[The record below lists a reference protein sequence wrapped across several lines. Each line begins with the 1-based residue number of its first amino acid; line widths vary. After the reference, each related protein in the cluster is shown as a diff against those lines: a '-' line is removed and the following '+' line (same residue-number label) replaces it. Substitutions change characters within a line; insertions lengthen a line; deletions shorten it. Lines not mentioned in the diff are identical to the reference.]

1 MAVKRNSS
9 RSRVDLGI
17 NPPRFKPNGITA
29 ALIASFGALPVG
41 ALADNTITLHNG
53 SYANPDA
60 GVLLT
65 DLKTQTSI
73 TVSGSVTD
81 ITTQSVRGQTG
92 FNSFGRFEVDTGNT
106 VNLHVPGGAS
116 NLVNL
121 VHDAKV
127 VVNGTLNGLKDGK
140 IGGNII
146 FADPHGM
153 VVGAS
158 GVVNV
163 GSLTV
168 TTPSSQAMTDLML
181 AATGAKIGSTDMVS
195 DSEAAGLVAAL
206 KDGTLDR
213 SSDGAI
219 EIQGRVNSN
228 SSINLFAASAVVGA
242 AAKLEA
248 GTDAAAAVFASTVNV
263 DNVAIGAGIARDNGS
278 IRIVGDDSV
287 AISGELAAL
296 MADASGGSVQVESS
310 KRVELKGDAKLLA
323 NGKVNKNGGN
333 VTLKAPSIALNDRAQ
348 ISTRTTGTG
357 NSGNITLTANS
368 DQSFSG
374 DEAKTV
380 EELKAQLAD
389 QAKVVLAAHLGKAEV
404 VIGKDAKLD
413 AGHASGA
420 SKSGDVTVTAV
431 GFDKQ
436 MSGYADAAA
445 SIDVAGS
452 ITGRDV
458 ILRAASESRVTGSL
472 LGSLFSSD
480 ALAADFAK
488 LKEANNWSDA
498 ETWSNIIDTLGDAS
512 SQTAQASDLGTL
524 GLDPSNWSELAAL
537 LPFLTAAIAN
547 ADADVKIDS
556 TAVVQAFRDIKI
568 QADSTRYVDTSTG
581 AIPGLSGKLPFN
593 LGAAYGRLSGT
604 TKVDVA
610 SGARLTTGQDLVIN
624 ALSDNTLKL
633 ESTATNSKDGD
644 GKQTSTA
651 GFAFGMAHTD
661 IDTLATVNKGA
672 VLSVGRD
679 ASLTALTEQELSNQ
693 VTFKSIGEG
702 AVGGPA
708 IALTLFDSTTRAV
721 WNADLSGT
729 RNLDVSAINMVYEQ
743 SNSSSVQAGKA
754 LENFVTTK
762 AINTA
767 KPLTDYLGSKVKP
780 LFGMDPNPGETKPTE
795 SKFRLASALA
805 IGIAEHEAEAIIGS
819 NGTAPTLSL
828 TGDLSVQA
836 LQQQSALHN
845 AAESTVNANADKDDG
860 TKVSLSVA
868 AVYSQLQQQT
878 RALIGDGSTVTAG
891 RIGLGAQNI
900 QLLDLNGLDRWGSLD
915 DIYSNLKLLAGSLP
929 DVPGMLST
937 SYANSTGEADK
948 LSMTGSFSVL
958 VNDLDATAWVGD
970 NVKLTATSTSAEGWS
985 NKPLDVLD
993 KLYDK
998 DGDELDRRKDLRDL
1012 NWSWSGPLAVQAK
1025 NEVQQLGITGN
1036 LWWALFNNNSD
1047 GGAVGAGVNVQVTGN
1062 QAIAGIGANGTLKAK
1077 RVTVNAEQD
1086 ELLIGISPSA
1096 GKGASVAGNGAVVVN
1111 VADATVHASIH
1122 NSTAVDA
1129 DQVGV
1134 DANHKLGM
1142 WSAAG
1147 ALSSSENTGIGASV
1161 AVNYLATDVLALVG
1175 DNRAWRP
1182 SDVLGSGVNSLT
1194 KATWTVD
1201 EVLVNAESTGQVG
1214 AFSVAGAMARTEE
1227 EQQQQDEVAAK
1238 DGGGDSGSTQLASGL
1253 GDALLQTLT
1262 NGISGV
1268 SDGLS
1273 AAKAEATKVKDTIV
1287 EVPEKLKGY
1296 WDKFAGL
1303 FSKDSGG
1310 SDSGGQE
1317 PGSKLTLAIAGSG
1330 SVNVSGQKTRAH
1342 LGDIVLDPRDPAKG
1356 SRVTVLSLNQT
1367 NQFSGS
1373 GAGALTLAGGKKSEF
1388 SSAISGAVAY
1398 NHLFNVTES
1407 LLTGATLHSNDLL
1420 KVQAASGG
1428 DQIAMGLGLS
1438 VSTGGNTN
1446 VAVALSG
1453 SGAVV
1458 TNTTRA
1464 AVESSRV
1471 EQRSASVDGIAVTA
1485 YDRSRLLIGGG
1496 AFAGSNGK
1504 GTSAGGA
1511 LALGLVLNKLQ
1522 AEWLGSTATGFKR
1535 LDVSANS
1542 ASRVLAG
1549 AIGAAISTGQESG
1562 AGSGALFVVVMNND
1576 VTAKVDAKSGTASSL
1591 KGGAVNVNAQSVSG
1605 AQALDSLFSTA
1616 AQTALANA
1624 GLDLDGSAT
1633 TAGIDGQVATDD
1645 DLFDEGGDA
1654 GTTSSHNLF
1663 TGELAGEAVLGIAGN
1678 LAATGGQ
1685 AAVGGALGVVY
1696 TGSNYSASVA
1706 NTAIDLTGDLNI
1718 AASNNTDVLAA
1729 AIGAAGAKGTAVSGS
1744 GTIVIAR
1751 GSVEATLDMTGRTL
1765 KADDLSVTALKSG
1778 GSYSL
1783 AGNITGS
1790 SQNASVGG
1798 AFSLSD
1804 MQQTVNAEIANG
1816 TYTLTG
1822 DASLRAGM
1830 QSRIITAALSGA
1842 VSGSGVAVGG
1852 ALTYNRIA
1860 DTTTALLQ
1868 NATMSARNLAIA
1880 ASQPDLGASI
1890 WSVAFNLAAAGGSA
1904 GVGAAVAVNLIDAE
1918 RSAKLADSTV
1928 NLSGDAT
1935 LSSALDGEIWGL
1947 GVDAAGGN
1955 TAGVGGSFVVNN
1967 IDGSDTVSVEN
1978 STLTTSGSGKAL
1990 MVDASGGNGLTIAS
2004 LTGSITGGGT
2014 AAVGGAISV
2023 NRIGADRTAL
2033 VKNSSISGFSSAS
2046 LLSGVEQTIY
2056 AIAVAG
2062 GGAGTVAVNGSST
2075 SNILDGD
2082 ERAAIEGGT
2091 FTVGSLNVSAAE
2103 GERTIWSLAGAI
2115 SGAGT
2120 TAVGVANANNII
2132 LAKRDAEIL
2141 NATLNLTS
2149 SLQLESG
2156 GAAHIRSA
2164 AVGGGGAGTAAAGAS
2179 IAINVIQGEE
2189 NALLSGSTVSGATAV
2204 NVEVVEGDADI
2215 KTLAGN
2221 VQGAGTGAGAGA
2233 VAVSTIEQKRQAK
2246 VVDSLLTLSAT
2257 APMVVQAATRARIDT
2272 VAVSG
2277 AGAGTGAAVFSNTS
2291 NNIGAVTLAS
2301 VENSGGTA
2309 GKLSLLSS
2317 DSSTINAL
2325 AGGAAGAGTVAVG
2338 AATAINRVD
2347 SQIESRLTGSKG
2359 TGWGLSTLLVD
2370 ADSAATIRSAAI
2382 SGGGSG
2388 TVAVLGSF
2396 ATNIIQT
2403 QARAHIGS
2411 GAKVIAQNNLGVSAS
2426 NLDSI
2431 IGIAGAAAGSG
2442 NASVGASV
2450 TVNLIESQT
2459 KAYID
2464 GSATEVS
2471 ALGKN
2476 ASDTLEM
2483 DSGELLNAPS
2493 DEHAY
2498 WASSGQFNPVPN
2510 LGIGKRQIT
2519 GLAVQ
2524 ASSLQQVG
2532 QMSVTASA
2540 AFVPL
2545 YSGAVAG
2552 LSNTSVIAGST
2563 SAYIDSAKV
2572 NQASGAA
2579 STQNV
2584 RVGAN
2589 SHSFGASYLA
2599 SLSFSL
2605 GATALSG
2612 TLDSTVISRET
2623 RAYLRGATL
2632 ASKGATEVNA
2642 GSSQYASSVIASAA
2656 GGITGGAGSAGLL
2669 VLKGTTEALV
2679 DGGSALTVG
2688 SLKVKASALQ
2698 QLSPN
2703 AVAIAGGAV
2712 GAGGTF
2718 VMVYNQSQTRAWV
2731 GEALTAPASNA
2742 NTSVQGAGAAVNIEA
2757 SNDTRLLLNAAGAS
2771 GGGAALAG
2779 SAAIS
2784 VIETTTEAGASQADF
2799 GTDAAKLGSL
2809 TVTAKDS
2816 VAAMSNAGAVSVGAM
2831 SMGGSANVLVANS
2844 ATRALFDRS
2853 TLKATGAF
2861 NVKALREG
2869 DFQLNTVTAGAGS
2882 TALGGSIGLLL
2893 LGSGSTS
2900 VTAGG
2905 QTSNPLDELD
2915 KGSNG
2920 TLSQADRLGSAD
2932 KSGDLSYQDYVWNST
2947 SQQYEL
2953 VTVNDGAA
2961 KTSVN
2966 SGSKS
2971 SFGDR
2976 LSTTTTRKHETV
2988 ARVSDSS
2995 ITVGGASEVSAQ
3007 DKLYSRNLAGNAVL
3021 GMDAAAG
3028 GAFAFTLS
3036 NAQVAAEVLSSTLS
3050 SASLTVKADALG
3062 LKSDPAVTVQSLSG
3076 SAGFGVGLGASVG
3089 VAVMNNKV
3097 NTNLGGTLTASG
3109 ALNGSASDTQA
3120 VKVDALGAAAGVG
3133 VGAGLVL
3140 GVAAHDSQVGV
3151 GVSPNAVLNA
3161 NSIGLSATSAGPV
3174 TLTARGAA
3182 GGILAGVNA
3191 SILVARDQSKAKV
3204 DVGSNA
3210 RLLASNA
3217 LTLTALAKPKVSAEA
3232 LGVALGGAYLA
3243 AGATVVDA
3251 QAKAETLVNLG
3262 AGTRLQAAL
3271 ASLTSQVARNGNADS
3286 VNVDG
3291 LGVAGGFGVS
3301 ANAVVASARNESSSQ
3316 LISTDSTEFVGVGSS
3331 SQWSFLAATDIRQ
3344 YAETTGVALGLLT
3357 LGAHVAEATANAT
3370 TQALVSGRFSGVIGK
3385 LSVAASALV
3394 DNEAHSTAGQGGL
3407 VSGAASIAKTTD
3419 NSTTKAYLYARGTG
3433 TSQASLGAVTLSSLH
3448 QSRFNAFVNSVN
3460 AALVGAS
3467 GAHAQNSLD
3476 LKTTAELA
3484 SNSYLTSSAYDQ
3496 SARAEV
3502 TKPASSAYNVE
3513 SGSGGVVDAAA
3524 ALSTSTVKLNTQSLV
3539 GSNVRL
3545 RLDGDW
3551 RNPEHLRI
3559 QAFNSV
3565 FARDKVKL
3573 DSGGA
3578 ISIAKAVSQI
3588 DVSQVN
3594 AKVDI
3599 ASSADLYSVGDL
3611 ILSASGNYD
3620 VDARAN
3626 AKTYGLAGAAMGES
3640 LASVSAKYDV
3650 LVGSNTKLFS
3660 YGDTKFYAGYSVAGT
3675 MNKATL
3681 TARTDLW
3688 NNTAF
3693 PVVNDPEADA
3703 TYIRNSNVT
3712 IASGVS
3718 ARSVGD
3724 IYAYAGKG
3732 YSVLVGQGVG
3742 KDLYREAA
3750 AALLNALG
3758 GNVSL
3763 DITGGSTNNGG
3774 SATVTVNGQFDTG
3787 VYSKQSLQI
3796 DGLKYYVNGVEIN
3809 PANAGSINLQESDV
3823 VTVAPIVS
3831 KISDGITYSMRSGEY
3846 SQLISSRIETLQT
3859 QMANYG
3865 LSPFEKAAFQ
3875 AELNLL
3881 QQTLAKIYEQ
3891 MGGNPATGSLPGK
3904 LQVWILDVD
3913 PILARPGNIY
3923 VTGDALVGSGKLNAP
3938 GDAKIE
3944 IVNNSAAF
3952 LSLKG
3957 LEIPDREGGQLLFN
3971 DVKVGSNA
3979 NINGLNKS
3987 LTGAAFSSIQVAENS
4002 PSPQITVTNN
4012 YNPANGVVDAG
4023 GLKAPAPDIYVN
4035 GQILN
4040 KRGEIAITAAYG
4052 SIYANADIR
4061 GQTLKLSAGQDFV
4074 LNNTDG
4080 FTHIGG
4086 DPAKNN
4092 NGSTLNGSASST
4104 VAGNNVVINALYLNI
4119 NGLVQSGVANWNV
4132 TINDSDLANLTNL
4145 RNAWKNGGAAIVQ
4158 LVQTDAR
4165 TGTVGYS
4172 YDFNS
4177 ESLVLDKVE
4186 VAGGYMELTGHILS
4200 TGNGQLKVL
4209 DGYNQVSV
4217 INNTGSQLR
4226 ISGIDLGSGVEG
4238 TLRINDVGR
4247 VSGSTDGVW
4256 STIYTHVGDQVQRYE
4271 GWSDA
4276 VKTSAAY
4283 LKGTSAGRDTTYS
4296 TTAGRTYV
4304 WLQGRDTSETT
4315 TKVEYWDKF
4324 WDFIPTGDG
4333 TLLSLD
4339 VRKGDSTPIAG
4350 AEYMG
4355 SSPFYIDYSKF
4366 PLSDIAA
4373 FMRLS
4378 ALAAKDPNNAEL
4390 VAYRTYYSLSEGQ
4403 VLAQKDQKYT
4413 TDAKEL
4419 ISESMGGY
4427 CKKHFI
4433 WCQVYRTTRTRVYL
4447 EGFKEIDRY
4456 TVRADSPINISF
4468 IGYDAGKVDLTSYGN
4483 VSLLGSIYNQN
4494 GTTNITVNGG
4504 SLTQANTSAMVAAKD
4519 LSLNVANGIGDGLQ
4533 AVRVQVGNN
4542 LSAYATTG
4550 NINLQALKY
4559 TANQGVNLSRLEA
4572 ANGNV
4577 TLAAQGNI
4585 SANSGVVVKGRS
4597 ITLDASGSIGS
4608 STALLNLDTGSHT
4621 TNSPALLKASGT
4633 TGVFVEEVSGDLW
4646 LDQVIS
4652 SSGDVSIKVRNGD
4665 LLDGNTDLSYD
4676 ERGLSELQN
4685 LWDSMGLTGSQAS
4698 AALADQKQALIDAGN
4713 QRYARYWQLRQ
4724 LTQNP
4729 DGSWQAAAF
4738 DEDQAKLSAVQI
4750 DQLKSLGWSDAKITA
4765 EQARR
4770 VSDYQAMDSE
4780 FGGLAYSAS
4789 YSYAL
4794 RASDSQTLDNTAAW
4808 TTDQLRYSIASSLL
4822 NRGSGSSTTNETMNV
4837 QGRNVT
4843 LVANRIGK
4851 LLDADVVI
4859 DLSGGAASLTTAQ
4872 RAALASAEQ
4881 DDIYFDESNPLR
4893 FSIAQRDDV
4902 NIKATGTLTATANG
4916 DIYLGGQQDFNIYNV
4931 DGQTVRI
4938 KTDGS
4943 IESANGSN
4951 VVVKG
4956 HDVVLEA
4963 GNGSIG
4969 AKDALHTQVTGNL
4982 TARADLLN
4990 LVNHGNLSIQRLTG
5004 LDSLT
5009 LKVLGN
5015 LTSASQLGENLLG
5028 GSVNLTVTGNAGSE
5042 NDRVQIGTGGVNDQI
5057 VLDIGGN
5064 AWIGGLQGTA
5074 STAGILRFGNA
5085 SVGGTLDIG
5094 QTRDLT
5100 QSGDWSLGGLYASLG
5115 GNWTMTDGSSVT
5127 AANALFARVNGAATL
5142 ADLETTGNTADID
5155 IEAYT
5160 LTAASAGNAWTSA
5173 NELRLRGFGDIG
5185 SSARY
5190 VTLAAKR
5197 LDVASTTG
5205 RLYANLAA
5213 GIQGGSLTTAG
5224 NQYLVSQGALSL
5236 TSITSSA
5243 GAVQLR
5249 GTGLVDVDSL
5259 TARDTLDLAGASL
5272 RLGNARSFNGGLLID
5287 LTGDLFGDTLAA
5299 LGNWNLNATNATVDS
5314 ATIGGNVQYILTGD
5328 LQLGTLDGEGNWNL
5342 TSASAT
5348 VGSADLAGNVVQT
5361 VTDALDM
5368 TSLKAGGLWTLN
5380 GGQTTVGTAD
5390 VTGAANLTLTDLLT
5404 LTRFTGG
5411 NSWTLKGTNASLGN
5425 ASAQGLVDMDL
5436 SGDLQQLTQLTGQQG
5451 WTLKAVNAN
5460 VSDADLGGNVQHA
5473 LSGNLQLGTLDGAG
5487 NWNLTTASATVGS
5500 ADLAGNVV
5508 QTVTDAL
5515 DMTSLK
5521 AGGLWTLDGG
5531 KTNVGTADVTGAANL
5546 TLTDL
5551 LTLTSFTG
5559 GSTLSVVGTQAVI
5572 GTAQV
5577 AKAATLTLSGNLQLD
5592 SLTTVDGDAAFDLG
5606 SASQIGSLDIRGD
5619 LDLDFTGPMN
5629 LTLANVSGDA
5639 DLNHRGVAGTLLEYG
5654 LLDVDGTLDV
5664 TGAGNWVG
5672 TTAHVGGNASYDV
5685 GSADLGLLNS
5695 ATGVLSLK
5703 ATGLFAADTLTSA
5716 QRWVRLDAGSAELG
5730 DVTAA
5735 DTLTVQTLGDLS
5747 LFSGHAGGDLSLTT
5761 TVGSLGTIRFG
5772 LLADPSDPNVL
5783 VPAHLHSDQN
5793 LLVKTEGDVFGGNAE
5808 AKQQVALIGRN
5819 LFFGRA
5825 QSLDEDVILQSTG
5838 LLEDNQGNITG
5849 LLVEAK
5855 RDVSIIANGD
5865 LNMPTVKFGG
5875 TYSLKAGRDLTVGV
5889 GRDLNV
5895 SGYAEAGRDLKFI
5908 IAGNVDLQGVRAGR
5922 HASIESG
5929 QYINIDE
5936 SVTAGGNITLI
5947 AANGNITVGD
5957 GIVSTGL
5964 PYEGQMLHGNVIV
5977 SASGNVVTPVVSAA
5991 NGMIEVNGQNLLIDD
6006 LQASEQID
6014 LLARGLIKVTG
6025 TSQSLGFQHWDAAQT
6040 IDFGTLLASGDARLT
6055 AGGDITG
6062 QRMVA
6067 SDIEVD
6073 GHSLR
6078 FTNVTSST
6086 DTDLLAGGLIRV
6098 TGTSQS
6104 LGYQHWDAAQ
6114 TIDFGTLL
6122 ASGDARLTAGGDIT
6136 GQRMDASNIEV
6147 YGHSLRFTDLTSGT
6161 DIDLLARGLVNIAG
6175 TSQSHGS
6182 QNWHVDE
6189 SVFFNRL
6196 LADGQ
6201 ALLDSLLTTR
6211 GNVLR
6216 ADQGA
6221 VVNAGW
6227 RNQVASNADVLLGE
6241 ATAPTLSLW
6250 AGNLIRVADANLG
6263 QSVDLHGQDIELYG
6277 RHTGSGQLNMWVEGS
6292 GETLARRFSTQL
6304 SAADIVS
6311 PRLYAVD
6318 SIIRTDGSRIDL
6330 QDALGVDHLS
6340 LYTAEATIIA
6350 DNLTPAY
6357 RADADVQLYELD
6369 KAFQFKQDALISTT
6383 SAYVL
6388 HRKST
6393 HQVLVQNF
6401 SEAHAPLATG
6411 VFYQGISAA
6420 RYGDQQ
6426 LSAGFTAQ
6434 RLASVL
6440 QSVVAPLLPR
6450 NNWAPNLG
6458 QAPMDTRINI
6468 DLATQSSNNDEVA
6481 QWSL

>member
-9 RSRVDLGI
+9 FRRNSRGI
-17 NPPRFKPNGITA
+17 NSQRFAPNRITA
-29 ALIASFGALPVG
+29 ALIASFGAFPVG
-41 ALADNTITLHNG
+41 ALAGNTITLHNG
-53 SYANPDA
+53 SYANPNT
-60 GVLLT
+60 GVLLN
-65 DLKTQTSI
+65 DLKTQTTI
-73 TVSGSVTD
+73 TVSGAVTD

-121 VHDAKV
+121 VHDAKA

-168 TTPSSQAMTDLML
+168 TTPSTQAMTDLML
-181 AATGAKIGSTDMVS
+181 AATGAKVGGVNMVS
-195 DSEAAGLVAAL
+195 DSATADLVDAL

-213 SSDGAI
+213 SSNGAV
-219 EIQGRVNSN
+219 EIQGQVNSN
-228 SSINLFAASAVVGA
+228 ASINLFAASAVIGA
-242 AAKLEA
+242 AAQLQA

-263 DNVAIGAGIARDNGS
+263 DDVAIGAGVALENGT
-278 IRIVGDDSV
+278 IKIVAADSV
-287 AISGELAAL
+287 EISGELAAL
-296 MADASGGSVQVESS
+296 MADNSGGSVQVKAG

-323 NGKVNKNGGN
+323 NGEFNKNGGN
-333 VTLKAPSIALNDRAQ
+333 VTVEAPSITLSDRAQ
-348 ISTRTTGTG
+348 INTRTTGTG
-357 NSGNITLTANS
+357 KSGNITLTANS

-374 DEAKTV
+374 DEAQTV
-380 EELKAQLAD
+380 EELKTQLAD
-389 QAKVVLAAHLGKAEV
+389 QAKVILAAHLGKAEV
-404 VIGKDAKLD
+404 TIGKDAKLD
-413 AGHASGA
+413 AGHANGTA
-420 SKSGDVTVTAV
+420 NAGDVTVTAV

-480 ALAADFAK
+480 ALGADFAK

-524 GLDPSNWSELAAL
+524 GLDPTNWSELAAL

-547 ADADVKIDS
+547 ADADVTIDS
-556 TAVVQAFRDIKI
+556 SAVIQALRDIKV

-604 TKVDVA
+604 TQVDVA
-610 SGARLTTGQDLVIN
+610 SGARLTAGQDLVIN

-721 WNADLSGT
+721 WNADLAGT

-767 KPLTDYLGSKVKP
+767 KPLTDYLASKVKP
-780 LFGMDPNPGETKPTE
+780 LFGMSPNPSETKPTE

-805 IGIAEHEAEAIIGS
+805 IGIADHEAEAIIGS

-845 AAESTVNANADKDDG
+845 SAESTVNANADKDDG

-878 RALIGDGSTVTAG
+878 RALIGDGSTITAG

-900 QLLDLNGLDRWGSLD
+900 QLLDLNGLDRWGSLN

-958 VNDLDATAWVGD
+958 INDLDATAWVGD
-970 NVKLTATSTSAEGWS
+970 NVKLTATNTSADSWS

-993 KLYDK
+993 KLYDE

-1012 NWSWSGPLAVQAK
+1012 SWTWAGPLAVQAK

-1036 LWWALFNNNSD
+1036 LWWSLFNNNSD
-1047 GGAVGAGVNVQVTGN
+1047 GGAVGAGVNVQVSGN

-1077 RVTVNAEQD
+1077 RITVNAEQD

-1129 DQVGV
+1129 DQVSV
-1134 DANHKLGM
+1134 EANHKLGM

-1147 ALSSSENTGIGASV
+1147 ALSSSENTGVGASV
-1161 AVNYLATDVLALVG
+1161 AVNYLDTDVLALVG

-1182 SDVLGSGVNSLT
+1182 SDVLGSGINSLT
-1194 KATWTVD
+1194 KATWKVD

-1214 AFSVAGAMARTEE
+1214 AFSVAGAMAKTEE
-1227 EQQQQDEVAAK
+1227 EKKQQEELAAK

-1262 NGISGV
+1262 NGITGV
-1268 SDGLS
+1268 TDGLS
-1273 AAKAEATKVKDTIV
+1273 AAKTEATKVKDTIV
-1287 EVPEKLKGY
+1287 DVPDKLKGY
-1296 WDKFAGL
+1296 WDKFTGL

-1356 SRVTVLSLNQT
+1356 SKVTVLSLNQT

-1398 NHLFNVTES
+1398 NHLFNVTEA

-1458 TNTTRA
+1458 ANTTRA
-1464 AVESSRV
+1464 AVENSRV
-1471 EQRSASVDGIAVTA
+1471 EQRSESVDGIAVTA

-1504 GTSAGGA
+1504 GGSAGGA
-1511 LALGLVLNKLQ
+1511 MALGLVLNKLQ

-1549 AIGAAISTGQESG
+1549 AVGAAISTGQESG

-1576 VTAKVDAKSGTASSL
+1576 VTAKVDAKNGTASSL
-1591 KGGAVNVNAQSVSG
+1591 TGGAVNVNAQSVSG

-1616 AQTALANA
+1616 AQTSLADA
-1624 GLDLDGSAT
+1624 GLDLDGSST
-1633 TAGIDGQVATDD
+1633 TEGIDGQVATDD

-1678 LAATGGQ
+1678 LAATGGK

-1696 TGSNYSASVA
+1696 TGSDYSASVA

-1729 AIGAAGAKGTAVSGS
+1729 AIGAAGGNGTAVSGS

-1765 KADDLSVTALKSG
+1765 KADDLSVTAVKSG

-1804 MQQTVNAEIANG
+1804 MQQTVDARIANG

-1918 RSAKLADSTV
+1918 RTAKLADSTV
-1928 NLSGDAT
+1928 NLTGDAT

-1967 IDGSDTVSVEN
+1967 INGSDTVSVEN

-1990 MVDASGGNGLTIAS
+1990 TVDASGGNGLTIAS

-2033 VKNSSISGFSSAS
+2033 VKGSTISGFSSAS

-2091 FTVGSLNVSAAE
+2091 FTVGSLNVSAAV

-2141 NATLNLTS
+2141 NATLNLTGA
-2149 SLQLESG
+2149 LQLESG

-2179 IAINVIQGEE
+2179 IAVNVIQGEE
-2189 NALLSGSTVSGATAV
+2189 NALLSGSTVSGASAV
-2204 NVEVVEGDADI
+2204 NVEVIEGDADI

-2257 APMVVQAATRARIDT
+2257 APITVQAATRARIDT

-2291 NNIGAVTLAS
+2291 NNIAAVTLAS

-2347 SQIESRLTGSKG
+2347 SEIESRLTGSKG
-2359 TGWGLSTLLVD
+2359 TGWDLSTLLVD

-2382 SGGGSG
+2382 SGGGAG
-2388 TVAVLGSF
+2388 NVAVLGSF

-2403 QARAHIGS
+2403 QARAHLGG
-2411 GAKVIAQNNLGVSAS
+2411 GARVIAQNNLGVSAS

-2459 KAYID
+2459 RAYID
-2464 GSATEVS
+2464 GSTTEVS
-2471 ALGKN
+2471 ALGKD
-2476 ASDTLEM
+2476 ASDTLEI

-2493 DEHAY
+2493 DDHEY

-2510 LGIGKRQIT
+2510 LGIGKRNIT

-2540 AFVPL
+2540 SFVPL

-2572 NQASGAA
+2572 NQASGAGSA
-2579 STQNV
+2579 QNV

-2605 GATALSG
+2605 GVTALSG

-2623 RAYLRGATL
+2623 RAYLRGTTL
-2632 ASKGATEVNA
+2632 ASKGAAEVNA

-2698 QLSPN
+2698 QLSPS

-2731 GEALTAPASNA
+2731 GEALTAPLANA
-2742 NTSVQGAGAAVNIEA
+2742 NTTVQGAGAAVNIEA

-2809 TVTAKDS
+2809 TVNAKDS
-2816 VAAMSNAGAVSVGAM
+2816 VRAMSNAGAASVGAQ
-2831 SMGGSANVLVANS
+2831 SIGGSANVLVANS

-2853 TLKATGAF
+2853 SLKATGAF

-2893 LGSGSTS
+2893 LGSGSTT

-2915 KGSNG
+2915 KGGNG
-2920 TLSQADRLGSAD
+2920 TLSQANSLGNAD

-2947 SQQYEL
+2947 SQEYEL
-2953 VTVNDGAA
+2953 VTVKDGAA

-2966 SGSKS
+2966 SSSKNDLV
-2971 SFGDR
+2971 DR
-2976 LSTTTTRKHETV
+2976 LSASSTRKHETV

-2995 ITVGGASEVSAQ
+2995 ITAGGASEVSAQ

-3036 NAQVAAEVLSSTLS
+3036 NALVTAEILSSTLNTG
-3050 SASLTVKADALG
+3050 SLSVKAEALG

-3097 NTNLGGTLTASG
+3097 NTNLGGNLTASG

-3120 VKVDALGAAAGVG
+3120 VKVDALGASAGVG

-3140 GVAAHDSQVGV
+3140 GVAAHDSQVGLS
-3151 GVSPNAVLNA
+3151 VSPNAVLTA
-3161 NSIGLSATSAGPV
+3161 NSINLSATSAGPV

-3204 DVGSNA
+3204 DVGTNA
-3210 RLLASNA
+3210 RLLASNG
-3217 LTLTALAKPKVSAEA
+3217 LTLKALAMPKVSAEA
-3232 LGVALGGAYLA
+3232 LGVSLGGYLS
-3243 AGATVVDA
+3243 AGATVIDA
-3251 QAKAETLVNLG
+3251 LAKSEALLKLG
-3262 AGTRLQAAL
+3262 AGARLQAAQ

-3291 LGVAGGFGVS
+3291 LGVAGGVGVS
-3301 ANAVVASARNESSSQ
+3301 ANAVVAKARNESSSQ
-3316 LISTDSTEFVGVGSS
+3316 LISTDSTEFVGVGNA

-3344 YAETTGVALGLLT
+3344 YAETTGAALGLLT
-3357 LGAHVAEATANAT
+3357 LGAHVAEASANAT
-3370 TQALVSGRFSGVIGK
+3370 TQALVNGRFSGGIGK
-3385 LSVAASALV
+3385 LSVAASASV

-3407 VSGAASIAKTTD
+3407 VSGAASIANTDD

-3433 TSQASLGAVTLSSLH
+3433 SSQASLGAVTLSALH

-3467 GAHAQNSLD
+3467 GAHAQNRLD
-3476 LKTTAELA
+3476 LKTSAELA

-3502 TKPASSAYNVE
+3502 TKPDSGGYNVE

-3524 ALSTSTVKLNTQSLV
+3524 ALSTTTIKLTTQSLV

-3559 QAFNSV
+3559 QAFNNV

-3588 DVSQVN
+3588 DVSQAN

-3599 ASSADLYSVGDL
+3599 ASSADIYSVGDL

-3620 VDARAN
+3620 IDARAN

-3640 LASVSAKYDV
+3640 LARVSAQYDV
-3650 LVGSNTKLFS
+3650 LVGSNAKLFS
-3660 YGDTKFYAGYSVAGT
+3660 YGDTKFYAGYSIAGT

-3712 IASGVS
+3712 VSSGVS

-3774 SATVTVNGQFDTG
+3774 TANVTVNGQFDTG

-3796 DGLKYYVNGVEIN
+3796 DGLKYYLNGVEIN
-3809 PANAGSINLQESDV
+3809 PANAGSIDLQDSDV

-3846 SQLISSRIETLQT
+3846 SQLISSRIETLRG

-3979 NINGLNKS
+3979 NINALNKTLS
-3987 LTGAAFSSIQVAENS
+3987 GAGFSSIQVAENS
-4002 PSPQITVTNN
+4002 PSPQITVTNT
-4012 YNPANGVVDAG
+4012 YNPANGVSDAG

-4119 NGLVQSGVANWNV
+4119 NGLVQSGVADWKV
-4132 TINDSDLANLTNL
+4132 TINDGDLANLASL
-4145 RNAWKNGGAAIVQ
+4145 RNAWKNGGAAVVQ

-4172 YDFNS
+4172 YDFRN

-4209 DGYNQVSV
+4209 DGYNQVAV
-4217 INNTGSQLR
+4217 VNNTGSQLR

-4276 VKTSAAY
+4276 VKTTSAF
-4283 LKGTSAGRDTTYS
+4283 LKGTSNGRDTTYS

-4339 VRKGDSTPIAG
+4339 VKKGDSTPIAG

-4355 SSPFYIDYSKF
+4355 SSPFYIDTSKI
-4366 PLSDIAA
+4366 PMGDIANWA
-4373 FMRLS
+4373 RLVMLS
-4378 ALAAKDPNNAEL
+4378 AKDPNNAEL
-4390 VAYRTYYSLSEGQ
+4390 VAYRSYYSLSEGQ
-4403 VLAQKDQKYT
+4403 VLTQKDQRYT

-4419 ISESMGGY
+4419 INESMGGY

-4468 IGYDAGKVDLTSYGN
+4468 IGYEAGKVDLTSKGS
-4483 VSLLGSIYNQN
+4483 VTMLGSIYNQN
-4494 GTTNITVNGG
+4494 GATNITVRNGG
-4504 SLTQANTSAMVAAKD
+4504 SLTQANDSAMIAARD
-4519 LSLNVANGIGDGLQ
+4519 LTLNVANGIGDSIQ
-4533 AVRVQVGNN
+4533 ALRVQVGNN
-4542 LSAYATTG
+4542 LSAYAAAG

-4585 SANSGVVVKGRS
+4585 SANGGVVVKGKS

-4608 STALLNLDTGSHT
+4608 STALLNLDTGSPSSD
-4621 TNSPALLKASGT
+4621 NPALLKASGT

-4646 LDQVIS
+4646 LDQIVS
-4652 SSGDVSIKVRNGD
+4652 TGGDVAIKVRNGD
-4665 LLDGNTDLSYD
+4665 LLDGNSDVSYD
-4676 ERGLSELQN
+4676 ERGLSELQD

-4698 AALADQKQALIDAGN
+4698 AALAEQKQTLIDAGN

-4729 DGSWQAAAF
+4729 DGSWQAAIF
-4738 DEDQAKLSAVQI
+4738 DENQAKLGAAQV
-4750 DQLKSLGWSDAKITA
+4750 DQLKALGWSDAKITA
-4765 EQARR
+4765 EQTRR
-4770 VSDYQAMDSE
+4770 IDDYKAMNAE
-4780 FGGLAYSAS
+4780 FGAQAYSTS
-4789 YSYAL
+4789 YQYAL
-4794 RASDSQTLDNTAAW
+4794 EAGDSQALDSTAAW
-4808 TTDQLRYSIASSLL
+4808 TSDQLRYSIASSLL
-4822 NRGSGSSTTNETMNV
+4822 NRGSSSSATNETMNV
-4837 QGRNVT
+4837 QGRNVS
-4843 LVANRIGK
+4843 LDANRIGK

-4872 RAALASAEQ
+4872 RAALAGAEQ
-4881 DDIYFDESNPLR
+4881 DDIYFDASNPLR

-4902 NIKATGTLTATANG
+4902 NVTATGTISATADG

-4938 KTDGS
+4938 KTDGN
-4943 IESANGSN
+4943 IESANGGN

-4969 AKDALHTQVTGNL
+4969 ANGGLHTQVTGNL
-4982 TARADLLN
+4982 TARADLLH
-4990 LVNHGNLSIQRLTG
+4990 LINHGNLSIQRLTG

-5028 GSVNLTVTGNAGSE
+5028 GSVNLTVTGDAGSE
-5042 NDRVQIGTGGVNDQI
+5042 DDRVQIGTGGVNDEI
-5057 VLDIGGN
+5057 VLDIDGN

-5074 STAGILRFGNA
+5074 SSAGILRLGDA
-5085 SVGGTLDIG
+5085 TVGGALDIG

-5100 QSGDWSLGGLYASLG
+5100 QTGDWSLGGLYATLG
-5115 GNWTMTDGSSVT
+5115 GNWTMADGSSVT
-5127 AANALFARVNGAATL
+5127 AANGLFARVNGAATL
-5142 ADLETTGNTADID
+5142 ADLVTTGTNASLD

-5160 LTAASAGNAWTSA
+5160 LAATSAGDSWSSA
-5173 NELRLRGFGDIG
+5173 NTLRLRGYGDIG
-5185 SSARY
+5185 SSALY
-5190 VTLAAKR
+5190 ATLAGEN
-5197 LDVASTTG
+5197 LDVGSTTG

-5213 GIQGGSLTTAG
+5213 GIRGGSLVTAG
-5224 NQYLVSQGALSL
+5224 DQFLVSRGTLEL
-5236 TSITSSA
+5236 TSVSSLA

-5249 GTGLVDVDSL
+5249 GAGLVDIASL
-5259 TARDTLDLAGASL
+5259 SARDDLDLAGASL
-5272 RLGNARSFNGGLLID
+5272 RLGNAQSLEGGLLID
-5287 LTGDLFGDTLAA
+5287 LSGNLEADTLAA
-5299 LGNWNLNATNATVDS
+5299 HGNWM
-5314 ATIGGNVQYILTGD
+5314 
-5328 LQLGTLDGEGNWNL
+5328 LDA
-5342 TSASAT
+5342 ASAT
-5348 VGSADLAGNVVQT
+5348 VGSATVGGNVQHT
-5361 VTDALDM
+5361 
-5368 TSLKAGGLWTLN
+5368 
-5380 GGQTTVGTAD
+5380 
-5390 VTGAANLTLTDLLT
+5390 
-5404 LTRFTGG
+5404 
-5411 NSWTLKGTNASLGN
+5411 
-5425 ASAQGLVDMDL
+5425 L
-5436 SGDLQQLTQLTGQQG
+5436 SGDLQ
-5451 WTLKAVNAN
+5451 
-5460 VSDADLGGNVQHA
+5460 LG
-5473 LSGNLQLGTLDGAG
+5473 
-5487 NWNLTTASATVGS
+5487 
-5500 ADLAGNVV
+5500 
-5508 QTVTDAL
+5508 
-5515 DMTSLK
+5515 
-5521 AGGLWTLDGG
+5521 
-5531 KTNVGTADVTGAANL
+5531 
-5546 TLTDL
+5546 
-5551 LTLTSFTG
+5551 
-5559 GSTLSVVGTQAVI
+5559 
-5572 GTAQV
+5572 
-5577 AKAATLTLSGNLQLD
+5577 
-5592 SLTTVDGDAAFDLG
+5592 
-5606 SASQIGSLDIRGD
+5606 
-5619 LDLDFTGPMN
+5619 
-5629 LTLANVSGDA
+5629 
-5639 DLNHRGVAGTLLEYG
+5639 
-5654 LLDVDGTLDV
+5654 
-5664 TGAGNWVG
+5664 
-5672 TTAHVGGNASYDV
+5672 
-5685 GSADLGLLNS
+5685 
-5695 ATGVLSLK
+5695 
-5703 ATGLFAADTLTSA
+5703 
-5716 QRWVRLDAGSAELG
+5716 
-5730 DVTAA
+5730 
-5735 DTLTVQTLGDLS
+5735 
-5747 LFSGHAGGDLSLTT
+5747 
-5761 TVGSLGTIRFG
+5761 
-5772 LLADPSDPNVL
+5772 
-5783 VPAHLHSDQN
+5783 
-5793 LLVKTEGDVFGGNAE
+5793 
-5808 AKQQVALIGRN
+5808 
-5819 LFFGRA
+5819 
-5825 QSLDEDVILQSTG
+5825 
-5838 LLEDNQGNITG
+5838 
-5849 LLVEAK
+5849 
-5855 RDVSIIANGD
+5855 
-5865 LNMPTVKFGG
+5865 
-5875 TYSLKAGRDLTVGV
+5875 
-5889 GRDLNV
+5889 
-5895 SGYAEAGRDLKFI
+5895 
-5908 IAGNVDLQGVRAGR
+5908 
-5922 HASIESG
+5922 
-5929 QYINIDE
+5929 
-5936 SVTAGGNITLI
+5936 
-5947 AANGNITVGD
+5947 
-5957 GIVSTGL
+5957 
-5964 PYEGQMLHGNVIV
+5964 
-5977 SASGNVVTPVVSAA
+5977 
-5991 NGMIEVNGQNLLIDD
+5991 
-6006 LQASEQID
+6006 
-6014 LLARGLIKVTG
+6014 
-6025 TSQSLGFQHWDAAQT
+6025 
-6040 IDFGTLLASGDARLT
+6040 
-6055 AGGDITG
+6055 
-6062 QRMVA
+6062 
-6067 SDIEVD
+6067 
-6073 GHSLR
+6073 
-6078 FTNVTSST
+6078 
-6086 DTDLLAGGLIRV
+6086 
-6098 TGTSQS
+6098 
-6104 LGYQHWDAAQ
+6104 
-6114 TIDFGTLL
+6114 
-6122 ASGDARLTAGGDIT
+6122 
-6136 GQRMDASNIEV
+6136 
-6147 YGHSLRFTDLTSGT
+6147 
-6161 DIDLLARGLVNIAG
+6161 
-6175 TSQSHGS
+6175 
-6182 QNWHVDE
+6182 
-6189 SVFFNRL
+6189 
-6196 LADGQ
+6196 
-6201 ALLDSLLTTR
+6201 
-6211 GNVLR
+6211 
-6216 ADQGA
+6216 
-6221 VVNAGW
+6221 
-6227 RNQVASNADVLLGE
+6227 
-6241 ATAPTLSLW
+6241 
-6250 AGNLIRVADANLG
+6250 
-6263 QSVDLHGQDIELYG
+6263 
-6277 RHTGSGQLNMWVEGS
+6277 
-6292 GETLARRFSTQL
+6292 
-6304 SAADIVS
+6304 
-6311 PRLYAVD
+6311 
-6318 SIIRTDGSRIDL
+6318 
-6330 QDALGVDHLS
+6330 
-6340 LYTAEATIIA
+6340 
-6350 DNLTPAY
+6350 
-6357 RADADVQLYELD
+6357 
-6369 KAFQFKQDALISTT
+6369 
-6383 SAYVL
+6383 
-6388 HRKST
+6388 
-6393 HQVLVQNF
+6393 
-6401 SEAHAPLATG
+6401 
-6411 VFYQGISAA
+6411 
-6420 RYGDQQ
+6420 
-6426 LSAGFTAQ
+6426 
-6434 RLASVL
+6434 
-6440 QSVVAPLLPR
+6440 
-6450 NNWAPNLG
+6450 
-6458 QAPMDTRINI
+6458 
-6468 DLATQSSNNDEVA
+6468 
-6481 QWSL
+6481 